1 MVQIGY
7 VMKNLTNALEAE
19 SILGLFRYC
28 PELPTH
34 TAQKE
39 EFKIQIL
46 AYRRTVYNTG
56 KCTKILIS
64 KLSDNKSDNW
74 SKFL

>member
-28 PELPTH
+28 PDTELP
-34 TAQKE
+34 
-39 EFKIQIL
+39 IQPKKKNS
-46 AYRRTVYNTG
+46 R
-56 KCTKILIS
+56 
-64 KLSDNKSDNW
+64 
-74 SKFL
+74 SKFWLTDEQYITLGNAPKY